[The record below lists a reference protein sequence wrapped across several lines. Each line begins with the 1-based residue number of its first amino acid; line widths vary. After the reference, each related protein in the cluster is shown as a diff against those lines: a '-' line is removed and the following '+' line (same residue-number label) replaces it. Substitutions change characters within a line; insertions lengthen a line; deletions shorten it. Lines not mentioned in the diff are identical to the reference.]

1 MYSLDHTNT
10 HTHSRFI
17 DVHYRYRLRDIGLFC
32 QHSKACFN
40 LKKQKKNFLFLV
52 FPKANKPVMYPV
64 SVADN
69 FNTGGVDGNLNET
82 KKTVAHS
89 FALYFFLKKDQKI
102 AKIDL

>member
-1 MYSLDHTNT
+1 
-10 HTHSRFI
+10 
-17 DVHYRYRLRDIGLFC
+17 
-32 QHSKACFN
+32 
-40 LKKQKKNFLFLV
+40 
-52 FPKANKPVMYPV
+52 MYPV